1 MPAHRNSERA
11 VVVVVGCDD
20 VGSAIAHAM
29 HVADFAV
36 VLVDDIDPPW
46 IRRGRSY
53 TDAWYVGGATLEGVD
68 ACFCGSVRSIPA
80 FGVDAVHSGRFRTR
94 REIAERVNAGDVLGD
109 LDRYA
114 IVAPATG
121 VLAGLA
127 ARGARVAAGQLI
139 AEIDPCSDPQRSFGI
154 AAEERAIAR
163 RVCAAVRGNPG
174 ERERRSAD
182 RAAARGLTRRRSS
195 YRGSRVGPT
204 PHARVRAHSR
214 RDEDLRIAAAA
225 SRRGRR
231 HPRDARRGH
240 RASRVGV
247 ADSSRAQGDR
257 LDAGR
262 DRRRYHD
269 SARVD
274 RVLAPAFRHVMR
286 SGARAAP
293 SC

>member
-80 FGVDAVHSGRFRTR
+80 VLARGDMIAATTWSWAGLAAALRPAALIETRPGCRASVTDVRPSVLEGVLAVGVRTTQVAGWRAEIVIAGATAGDFGPAAAHRSLRAVRRAALREPIGVDAVHSGRFRTR

-139 AEIDPCSDPQRSFGI
+139 AEIDPCGDPQRSFGI

-182 RAAARGLTRRRSS
+182 RAAAR
-195 YRGSRVGPT
+195 
-204 PHARVRAHSR
+204 A
-214 RDEDLRIAAAA
+214 
-225 SRRGRR
+225 
-231 HPRDARRGH
+231 
-240 RASRVGV
+240 
-247 ADSSRAQGDR
+247 
-257 LDAGR
+257 
-262 DRRRYHD
+262 
-269 SARVD
+269 
-274 RVLAPAFRHVMR
+274 
-286 SGARAAP
+286 
-293 SC
+293 